1 MITRLRLLHADRL
14 PFCILPRHTETK
26 IGVTRFVHARRD
38 VDAESPS
45 MPPIMAAAAARIM
58 IIIAAATAFFVVISA
73 AAVFLMIF
81 IAAATGIVVAA
92 WHGAATAWSMAAIVV
107 VAAAAAIV
115 VVAATITTVI
125 SAAATITSTC
135 VNKTE
140 GIPRSE
146 FDQVAIIYRA
156 ILPQSATRTLFGVL
170 FHQIGRLKELESE
183 NARLKKIVA
192 QQALDID
199 ALKEL
204 LRKKRPQETH
214 LQCFPTSHSPWVVND
229 HPRQGANAGRGS

>member
-1 MITRLRLLHADRL
+1 
-14 PFCILPRHTETK
+14 
-26 IGVTRFVHARRD
+26 
-38 VDAESPS
+38 

-58 IIIAAATAFFVVISA
+58 IIIAVATAFFVVISA

-92 WHGAATAWSMAAIVV
+92 WHGAATTWSMAAIVV

-115 VVAATITTVI
+115 VVAATITTVM

-146 FDQVAIIYRA
+146 FDQVAIIYLGVS
-156 ILPQSATRTLFGVL
+156 LPQSATRTLFGVL

-204 LRKKRPQETH
+204 LRKSGRKRLILNASQPRFLLRSSKIIPARVPMRVEALEVTGGT
-214 LQCFPTSHSPWVVND
+214 CPTT
-229 HPRQGANAGRGS
+229 GGRDLPVG